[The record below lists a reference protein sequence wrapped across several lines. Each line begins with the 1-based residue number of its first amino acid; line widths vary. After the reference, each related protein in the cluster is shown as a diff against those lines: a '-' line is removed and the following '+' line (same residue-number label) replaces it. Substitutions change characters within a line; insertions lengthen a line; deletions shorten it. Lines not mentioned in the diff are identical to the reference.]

1 MKDAAVGR
9 DDLARALALTH
20 ELLAVAEKGDVRAV
34 ADLDA
39 ERLALLHSMGV
50 KFTNMDADERL
61 MMRKINELN
70 DEAIGL
76 LEHRRRR
83 TEREMDMASAG
94 RRAVAAYG
102 SHA

>member
-39 ERLALLHSMGV
+39 ERLRLLHSIRL
-50 KFTNMDADERL
+50 KFTNMPADERL
-61 MMRKINELN
+61 MLRKINELN

-76 LEHRRRR
+76 LEHRKRR
-83 TEREMDMASAG
+83 TEREMDMASTG

>member
-1 MKDAAVGR
+1 MKDARRNA
-9 DDLARALALTH
+9 DLTRALALSQ
-20 ELLAVAEKGDVRAV
+20 ELLAVAEHGDVRAV
-34 ADLDA
+34 TDLDA
-39 ERLALLHSMGV
+39 ERLRLLHSMRV
-50 KFTNMDADERL
+50 NSTNMDADERL
-61 MMRKINELN
+61 MLRKINELN

>member
-1 MKDAAVGR
+1 MR
-9 DDLARALALTH
+9 DISRNADLARALLLSK
-20 ELLAVAEKGDVRAV
+20 ELLAVAENGDVGAV
-34 ADLDA
+34 ANLDA
-39 ERLALLHSMGV
+39 ERLRLLHSAGV
-50 KFTNMDADERL
+50 KDTNMDADQRL
-61 MMRKINELN
+61 MLQQIGELN
-70 DEAIGL
+70 DEAIGH

>member
-1 MKDAAVGR
+1 MKHAAVGR
-9 DDLARALALTH
+9 DDLARALALSH
-20 ELLAVAEKGDVRAV
+20 ELLAVAALGDVTAV
-34 ADLDA
+34 ANLDA
-39 ERLALLHSMGV
+39 ERLRLLHSIRM
-50 KFTNMDADERL
+50 KFTNMTADERL
-61 MMRKINELN
+61 MLRKINELN

-83 TEREMDMASAG
+83 TERDMDMASAG

>member
-1 MKDAAVGR
+1 MKDAAIGR
-9 DDLARALALTH
+9 DDLARALALSH
-20 ELLAVAEKGDVRAV
+20 ELLVVAAQGDVTAVAN
-34 ADLDA
+34 LDA
-39 ERLALLHSMGV
+39 ERLRLLHSMRM
-50 KFTNMDADERL
+50 KFTDMTADERL
-61 MMRKINELN
+61 MLRKINELN

-83 TEREMDMASAG
+83 TERDMDMASAG

>member
-1 MKDAAVGR
+1 MNEADRNVN
-9 DDLARALALTH
+9 LARALALSRD
-20 ELLAVAEKGDVRAV
+20 LLAVAEQGDVRAV

-39 ERLALLHSMGV
+39 ERLRLLHSIRV
-50 KFTNMDADERL
+50 KSTNMDANQRL
-61 MMRKINELN
+61 MLQKINELN

-83 TEREMDMASAG
+83 TEREMDMATAG

>member
-1 MKDAAVGR
+1 MKDADLEA
-9 DDLARALALTH
+9 DLARALALSH
-20 ELLAVAEKGDVRAV
+20 ELLAAAKQGDATAV
-34 ADLDA
+34 PNLDA
-39 ERLALLHSMGV
+39 ERLRLLHSMRV
-50 KFTNMDADERL
+50 KFTKMDADERL
-61 MMRKINELN
+61 MLRKINELN
-70 DEAIGL
+70 DAAIGL

>member
-1 MKDAAVGR
+1 MKDAAVIR

-39 ERLALLHSMGV
+39 ERLRLLHSMCV
-50 KFTNMDADERL
+50 KFTNMPADERL
-61 MMRKINELN
+61 MLRKINELN

-76 LEHRRRR
+76 LEHRKRRI
-83 TEREMDMASAG
+83 EREMDMASAG

>member
-9 DDLARALALTH
+9 DDLARALALSH
-20 ELLAVAEKGDVRAV
+20 ELLAVAERGDVTAL
-34 ADLDA
+34 ANLDA
-39 ERLALLHSMGV
+39 ERLRLLHSMRV
-50 KFTNMDADERL
+50 KFTNMDAGERL
-61 MMRKINELN
+61 MLRKINELN

-102 SHA
+102 SHV

>member
-1 MKDAAVGR
+1 MTDSDLKQ
-9 DDLARALALTH
+9 DLARAL
-20 ELLAVAEKGDVRAV
+20 ELSRELQEIAARGDVAAV

-39 ERLALLHSMGV
+39 ERLRLLHSMRV
-50 KFTNMDADERL
+50 KFTTMDAEDRL
-61 MMRKINELN
+61 MLRKITESN
-70 DEAIGL
+70 DAAIGL

-83 TEREMDMASAG
+83 TEREMDMASVG

>member
-1 MKDAAVGR
+1 MKDAAAGR
-9 DDLARALALTH
+9 DDLARALALSH
-20 ELLAVAEKGDVRAV
+20 ELLAVAEQGDVAAV
-34 ADLDA
+34 ANLDA
-39 ERLALLHSMGV
+39 ERLRLLHSMRV
-50 KFTNMDADERL
+50 KFTNMNADERL
-61 MMRKINELN
+61 MLSKINELN
-70 DEAIGL
+70 DEAIGR